1 MTRNANV
8 SSHVIQDITKLPDGT
23 AYLKKLDL
31 LFDDMKACYWG
42 FARIRP
48 HNFANIRSDQE
59 VMFAVENT
67 ICQRCQGVRQ

>member
-1 MTRNANV
+1 MTRNANA
-8 SSHVIQDITKLPDGT
+8 SSDVIQGITKLPDGT

-31 LFDDMKACYWG
+31 LFDDIKACYWG

-59 VMFAVENT
+59 VMFTVEST
-67 ICQRCQGVRQ
+67 ICQRYQRVRQ